1 MPLLNIFL
9 YLSTVPAVELDM
21 LKIYLFNIIQVLN
34 IKIVYFYIYYR
45 LKYYIYLF
53 KIKINTNNKIK
64 YILVIL

>member
-45 LKYYIYLF
+45 SKYYIYLF
-53 KIKINTNNKIK
+53 KIKIK